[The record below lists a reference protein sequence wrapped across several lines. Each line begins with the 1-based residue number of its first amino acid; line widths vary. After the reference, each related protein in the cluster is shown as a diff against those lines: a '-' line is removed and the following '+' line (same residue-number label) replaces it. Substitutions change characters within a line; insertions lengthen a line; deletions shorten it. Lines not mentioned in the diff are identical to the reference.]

1 MATGGDGFALSFAQ
15 EQLWFLDQLRSG
27 AATEYLLH
35 RAYRL
40 RGPLDVEALTAALTA
55 TVRRHEVLRTRY
67 DTVDGAAVQI
77 IDERATMALSEVDL
91 SGTPEAKWDRRVHE
105 LGAADLRVPIDLRTQ
120 APWRLTLVRLSP
132 TDSVLLFAVHHIA
145 FDGWS
150 WGVLLTELSA
160 QYDAILAGTTP
171 ELAELPVQYADFADW
186 QRQWWDTSADSLS
199 RQLDFWTERLTDLT
213 PLELPTDRPRPA
225 TWDATGDSVD
235 FHLPADLVASL
246 TGVGRASGA
255 TPFMVYL
262 AAFQVLLGRY
272 ARRDDIAI
280 GVSVARRDQVE
291 LENLIGLFLNTIV
304 LRADLSA
311 DPTFTDLL
319 ARVRDTTLDAY
330 GNQDV
335 PFERVVAALAPERDL
350 SRNPIFQVGFA
361 LHSAPTKQFGLS
373 GLDVE
378 IFKKP
383 WTSSAF
389 DLSLHIIERPDGS
402 VLGQLLYPTALFD
415 RARIERMAANFTH
428 LLITLAAAPGTPIS
442 AVDIVADAEARRIA
456 EWSAVRP
463 VARDSALPELFRAQ
477 ALDTPD
483 AVAVISGTEE
493 TTYADFAA
501 RVATLADYLQA
512 KGVRAETPV
521 GVAMD
526 RGTDLAVAL
535 LAVLSAGG
543 VYVPLPVDYPAE
555 RLAMMVADA
564 GIGLV
569 LTEDAS
575 RDRIPAHVDT
585 VALDTEW
592 AAVATAEPARRP
604 VPRDSDAAYVLY
616 TSGSTGRPKGVVITH
631 AGIRN
636 RVLWSVERYGMT
648 AADRVLQKTTIG
660 FDAAMWEFLS
670 PLVSGGAVVMA
681 PAEAHRDP
689 AAMLAAVAAHDVTM
703 LQVVPSVLR
712 LLVDEPTLAR
722 CRSLRLVCSAG
733 EALPAALCAKLSAVV
748 DVEVVN
754 TYGPTECSIDA
765 TAWTYDPA
773 AAGETVP
780 IGTALPNLGVFVV
793 DAEDRPTP
801 VGVPGELCV
810 SGVGLARGYAG
821 RGDLTAER
829 FTPNPFAQTP
839 GERWYRTGD
848 LARWTADGVL
858 EFAGRVDDQ
867 VKVRGV
873 RVEPAEIEAAIRT
886 HSSVGAAVVM
896 AHRSASGEVE
906 LVAYAVPANGTPV
919 HPDSLRAHLADRLP
933 AMMVP
938 STIIALDALPLT
950 PNGKL
955 DRAALPD
962 PSGTPRPDETRI
974 EPRTDTERTVAEL
987 MAELLGA
994 EEVGA
999 DADFFAMGGH
1009 SLLAIRL
1016 VMRLRRAFGVEFGV
1030 AELFAERTVANLAAL
1045 IDRDTAG
1052 RASAITPVPR
1062 DRDLPL
1068 SFGQQRMWFLDQ
1080 LEPAS
1085 AEYLIPLALR
1095 LRGPLDVPAL
1105 RGAFDEVARRHEI
1118 LRTRYVSAG
1127 DDPVQVIDAASPTA
1141 VTVMRA
1147 ADEADARVKL
1157 HAASSDPFDLAH
1169 EHPLRVT
1176 VIEAGHDDHFV
1187 AITLHHIVFDA
1198 WSMGIFLRD
1207 LDAAYRAGVAGE
1219 PSPLVPPSVQYADF
1233 AVWQRDQDVTD
1244 QLDYWRGQLAG
1255 LDPLELPAD
1264 RPRPAVRD
1272 PRGEI
1277 FGVDVPAEVGAAV
1290 IDLGARFGATPFM
1303 SLLAA
1308 FEVVLA
1314 RYTGRTDVAVGTP
1327 VAGRTHEETE
1337 DVLGFFVNNLVLR
1350 NDLSGDPAFGE
1361 LLGRVRQVCLDAFAR
1376 QDVQFEH
1383 LVELLSPERDL
1394 SRNPLFQIMFEV
1406 QNLEGFPRE
1415 LGEAVIE
1422 PVRSGTEVAKFD
1434 LTLTVQQRDNGRLRL
1449 VFEYATSLFDRATIE
1464 RLSEHYLTLLAG
1476 VDAERPISELDL
1488 IPTAERQTLL
1498 GDWPDPDGDR
1508 LSELDPGAEHHLTVP
1523 ELIERRAREA
1533 PDAIAVVSGAA
1544 EITYAELN
1552 ARANRLA
1559 HHLRSLGVGPETVV
1573 GSCLERSPEA
1583 VVCLLGVLKAGGVYV
1598 PVDPAHPADRLAFML
1613 ADAGV
1618 RVVVTSAGFLD
1629 RLASTDHPVVDIA
1642 TADGPTT
1649 DPEKQ
1654 VTPDN
1659 LAYIIYTSGSTGRP
1673 KGVMIEHRSYAH
1685 HCKVIADAYGITA
1698 ADRVVLLS
1706 AMTFDVAMDQIA
1718 ATLAAGATI
1727 VVSDHVFWTPAD
1739 LPKRLAEH
1747 GVTIV
1752 EITPAYY
1759 RAMMEADLSGLT
1771 GLKLM
1776 NVGSDV
1782 VTVADARRWAETGL
1796 PGRFLCN
1803 YGPTEATV
1811 TCVLHPVSGGL
1822 PGERAEATMPI
1833 GKPVPGTRGYI
1844 VDADLRPVPLGV
1856 PGELCLGGV
1865 RLARGYH
1872 ARPELTAA
1880 QFVPDPFSTEPG
1892 ARLYRTGD
1900 LVRYRPD
1907 GAIEFLGRIDQQVK
1921 VRGYRIELG
1930 EIEAALAGHPSVR
1943 AVAVVAREVRPGDR
1957 QLVAY
1962 LVTDD
1967 QPDVP
1972 ALRAH
1977 LRDALPEYM
1986 IPTQWVGLAELP
1998 LTPSKKV
2005 DRKALPDPTVTES
2018 ARAHVAPRN
2027 PTEAAVAAIWA
2038 DVLGVERI
2046 GADDNFFELGGHSLM
2061 ATRVLARLR
2070 DAFAIDLPLRVL
2082 FEALTVAEVADAVT
2096 EAIEAD
2102 IASLSDAEIAEL
2114 LARDGVS

>member
-1 MATGGDGFALSFAQ
+1 MATGDGGFALSFAQ

-55 TVRRHEVLRTRY
+55 TVARHEVLRTRY
-67 DTVDGAAVQI
+67 DTVDGMTVQV
-77 IDERATMALSEVDL
+77 IDEQAAIALSEVDIT
-91 SGTPEAKWDRRVHE
+91 GTSEADWDRRVHE
-105 LGAADLRVPIDLRTQ
+105 IGSADLRAPIDLRTQ
-120 APWRLTLVRLSP
+120 PPWRLTLVRLSP

-150 WGVLLTELSA
+150 WGVLLSELSA
-160 QYDAILAGTTP
+160 QYEAITAGTTP
-171 ELAELPVQYADFADW
+171 ELPELPVQYADYADW
-186 QRQWWDTSADSLS
+186 QRQWWDSSADTLR
-199 RQLDFWTERLTDLT
+199 RQLDFWTGRLAGLT
-213 PLELPTDRPRPA
+213 PLDLPTDRPRPA
-225 TWDATGDSVD
+225 TWDAAGDSVD

-246 TGVGRASGA
+246 TSVGRASGA

-262 AAFQVLLGRY
+262 AAFQLLLSRY
-272 ARRDDIAI
+272 ARRDDIAV

-311 DPTFTDLL
+311 DPSFTDLL

-335 PFERVVAALAPERDL
+335 PFERVVAELAPERDL
-350 SRNPIFQVGFA
+350 SRNPVFQVGFA
-361 LHSAPTKQFGLS
+361 LHSAATKPFGLT
-373 GLDVE
+373 GLSVE

-402 VLGQLLYPTALFD
+402 VMGQLLYPTALFD
-415 RARIERMAANFTH
+415 RARIERMAANLTH
-428 LLITLAAAPGTPIS
+428 LLTRVAETPNAPVS
-442 AVDIVADAEARRIA
+442 SLDIVADDESRRVEA
-456 EWSAVRP
+456 WSRP
-463 VARDSALPELFRAQ
+463 HLVKRDSSLPELFRAQ
-477 ALDTPD
+477 AMSTPD
-483 AVAVISGTEE
+483 AVAVVSGAEE
-493 TTYADFAA
+493 TTYADLAG

-512 KGVRAETPV
+512 RGVGAENPV
-521 GVAMD
+521 GVAMG

-543 VYVPLPVDYPAE
+543 VYIPLPVDYPAD
-555 RLAMMVADA
+555 RLALMVADA
-564 GIGLV
+564 GIDLI
-569 LTEDAS
+569 LTEDAA
-575 RDRIPAHVDT
+575 RTRIPAHVDT
-585 VALDTEW
+585 VALDSEW
-592 AAVATAEPARRP
+592 TAVATAEPARRP
-604 VPRDSDAAYVLY
+604 SLRDRDAAYILY

-631 AGIRN
+631 EGIRN

-670 PLVSGGAVVMA
+670 PLVSGGTVVMA

-689 AAMLAAVAAHDVTM
+689 AAMLAAVADHGVTM
-703 LQVVPSVLR
+703 LQVVPSILR
-712 LLVDEPTLAR
+712 LLVEEPSLAR

-733 EALPAALCAKLSAVV
+733 EALPAALCAKLRETV

-765 TAWTYDPA
+765 TAWTYAPEA
-773 AAGETVP
+773 TGETVP
-780 IGTALPNLGVFVV
+780 IGTPLPNLRVFVV
-793 DAEDRPTP
+793 DGQDRQAPI
-801 VGVPGELCV
+801 GVPGELCV

-848 LARWTADGVL
+848 LARWTAEGVL

-873 RVEPAEIEAAIRT
+873 RIEPAEIEAAIRT
-886 HSSVGAAVVM
+886 HPSVGAAVVTT
-896 AHRSASGEVE
+896 HRSGSGELE
-906 LVAYAVPANGTPV
+906 LVAYAVPSNGSPV
-919 HPDSLRAHLADRLP
+919 RPDLLREHLADRLP

-962 PSGTPRPDETRI
+962 PSGSRPTETAVI
-974 EPRTDTERTVAEL
+974 KPRTETERAVAEL
-987 MAELLGA
+987 MAELLDTG
-994 EEVGA
+994 EIGA
-999 DADFFAMGGH
+999 DADFFALGGH

-1016 VMRLRRAFGVEFGV
+1016 VMRLRRTFGVEFGV

-1052 RASAITPVPR
+1052 RASAITPVAH

-1085 AEYLIPLALR
+1085 VEYLIPLALR
-1095 LRGPLDVPAL
+1095 LRGQLDVPAL
-1105 RGAFDEVARRHEI
+1105 RAAMDEVARRHEI

-1127 DDPVQVIDAASPTA
+1127 DDPVQVIDAPGPTA
-1141 VTVMRA
+1141 FAVVRA
-1147 ADEADARVKL
+1147 EDEADARTRL
-1157 HAASSDPFDLAH
+1157 HAASSAPFDLAT

-1176 VIEAGHDDHFV
+1176 VIEAGPDDHFV

-1207 LDAAYRAGVAGE
+1207 LDAAYRAAVAGE

-1272 PRGEI
+1272 PRGET

-1290 IDLGARFGATPFM
+1290 IDLGNRLGATPFM
-1303 SLLAA
+1303 TLLAA
-1308 FEVVLA
+1308 FEIVLA
-1314 RYTGRTDVAVGTP
+1314 RYTGRTDIAVGTP
-1327 VAGRTHEETE
+1327 VAGRTHEEME

-1383 LVELLSPERDL
+1383 LVDALSPERDL

-1434 LTLTVQQRDNGRLRL
+1434 LTLTAQQRDNGRLRL

-1464 RLSEHYLTLLAG
+1464 RLSGHYLRLLAG
-1476 VDAERPISELDL
+1476 IDADRPISELDM
-1488 IPTAERQTLL
+1488 IPAVERQALL
-1498 GDWPDPDGDR
+1498 ADWPDPDGGR
-1508 LSELDPGAEHHLTVP
+1508 VSELDPSAEHHLTVP
-1523 ELIERRAREA
+1523 ELIERRARET
-1533 PDAIAVVSGAA
+1533 PDAVAVVSGTD
-1544 EITYAELN
+1544 EITYADLN
-1552 ARANRLA
+1552 ARSNRLA
-1559 HHLRSLGVGPETVV
+1559 HHLRKLGVGPETVV

-1598 PVDPAHPADRLAFML
+1598 PFDPAHPADRLAFML

-1618 RVVVTSAGFLD
+1618 RVVVTSAAFLD
-1629 RLASTDHPVVDIA
+1629 RLASDEHPVVDIA
-1642 TADGPTT
+1642 AAEGPET
-1649 DPEKQ
+1649 DLEPL

-1739 LPKRLAEH
+1739 LPARLAEH

-1759 RAMMEADLSGLT
+1759 RAMMESDVSGLT

-1811 TCVLHPVSGGL
+1811 TCVLHPVSGDL

-1856 PGELCLGGV
+1856 PGELCLGGI

-1880 QFVPDPFSTEPG
+1880 QFVPDPFSAEPG

-1930 EIEAALAGHPSVR
+1930 EIEAALTGHSSVR

-1962 LVTDD
+1962 LVTDG

-2038 DVLGVERI
+2038 DVLGVERV

-2061 ATRVLARLR
+2061 ATRVLSRLR
-2070 DAFAIDLPLRVL
+2070 EAFAIDLPLRAL
-2082 FEALTVAEVADAVT
+2082 FEALTVAEVAEAVT

-2102 IASLSDAEIAEL
+2102 IASLSDEEIAEL
-2114 LARDGVS
+2114 LAGDGVS